1 MPNSKIKTLLK
12 STRYKNSFFRNF
24 INMEK
29 ERKTSAVQ
37 YRSSAIYR

>member
-12 STRYKNSFFRNF
+12 SIRYKSSFFKNF
-24 INMEK
+24 INVKK